1 MTPEKYFSDL
11 RTALNYLE
19 KLEAKYNAIV
29 KFLDSALAVCDG
41 CGKPDFKDSMKT
53 ISAPFGGDTIYICLD
68 CWNEFLKES

>member
-41 CGKPDFKDSMKT
+41 CGKYDFKDSMKT

>member
-1 MTPEKYFSDL
+1 MIP
-11 RTALNYLE
+11 
-19 KLEAKYNAIV
+19 
-29 KFLDSALAVCDG
+29 LAYCDG

>member
-41 CGKPDFKDSMKT
+41 CGKLDFKDQ
-53 ISAPFGGDTIYICLD
+53 
-68 CWNEFLKES
+68 